1 MKKYEALFILNLT
14 GREDSLK
21 DVIDRLTAEMTAAGC
36 QVETVQKMDRR
47 AFARVSSKKVAAGHY
62 VNFIFQAEPSVL
74 PGLRHRFTLDE
85 EVYRMMLTI
94 APAVDESPKLATAE
108 S

>member
-1 MKKYEALFILNLT
+1 MKKYEGLFILNLT

-21 DVIDRLTAEMTAAGC
+21 DVIDRLTSEMTAAGC

-62 VNFIFQAEPSVL
+62 VNFIFQAEPSVV
-74 PGLRHRFTLDE
+74 PGLRNRFLLDE
-85 EVYRMMLTI
+85 EVYRMLVTI
-94 APAVDESPKLATAE
+94 APAVDETAKLASTE
-108 S
+108 P

>member
-1 MKKYEALFILNLT
+1 MKKYEGLFILNLT

-36 QVETVQKMDRR
+36 EVETVQKMDRR

-74 PGLRHRFTLDE
+74 PGLRNRFKLDE
-85 EVYRMMLTI
+85 EVYRLMLTI
-94 APAVDESPKLATAE
+94 APVVEESAKLATAE
-108 S
+108 P

>member
-1 MKKYEALFILNLT
+1 MKKYEGLFILNLT

-21 DVIDRLTAEMTAAGC
+21 DVIDRLTAELTAAGC

-74 PGLRHRFTLDE
+74 PALRTRFVLDE
-85 EVYRMMLTI
+85 EVYRLMLTI
-94 APAVDESPKLATAE
+94 APAVEETPALAPTQP
-108 S
+108 

>member
-1 MKKYEALFILNLT
+1 MRKYEGLFILNLA

-21 DVIDRLTAEMTAAGC
+21 DVIDRLTAELTAAGC

-62 VNFIFQAEPSVL
+62 VNFIFQAEPAVV
-74 PGLRHRFTLDE
+74 PTLRNRFLLDE
-85 EVYRMMLTI
+85 DVYRMLVTV
-94 APAVDESPKLATAE
+94 APAIEETVKIAATQP
-108 S
+108 